1 LATCTSTTPTMSAF
15 TAQRVREWLGR
26 VGVKTLFIEP
36 GSPWENGYVESFNG
50 KLRDE
55 LLARD
60 TRRRIAEKFGH
71 DLAAIVQDAQKR
83 QATSGHEIW
92 RPKPK
97 PSAASPNP

>member
-1 LATCTSTTPTMSAF
+1 MTQKSPDRDTT
-15 TAQRVREWLGR
+15 
-26 VGVKTLFIEP
+26 IE
-36 GSPWENGYVESFNG
+36 
-50 KLRDE
+50 DIH
-55 LLARD
+55 A

-71 DLAAIVQDAQKR
+71 DLAAIVQDAQER

>member
-1 LATCTSTTPTMSAF
+1 MTQKSPDRDTT
-15 TAQRVREWLGR
+15 
-26 VGVKTLFIEP
+26 IE
-36 GSPWENGYVESFNG
+36 
-50 KLRDE
+50 DIH
-55 LLARD
+55 A

-71 DLAAIVQDAQKR
+71 DLAAIVQDAQQR

>member
-1 LATCTSTTPTMSAF
+1 MTQKTPDRDTT
-15 TAQRVREWLGR
+15 
-26 VGVKTLFIEP
+26 IE
-36 GSPWENGYVESFNG
+36 
-50 KLRDE
+50 DIH
-55 LLARD
+55 A